1 MITQAQAQYLL
12 ELPKEIIKGG
22 NSLNL
27 LNERIRLTL
36 VSPDDDEW
44 EFLINISNNTKK
56 VFKISFHHQE
66 NNTYEGLLRIDYNGG
81 HRNPETIN
89 AFVPD
94 ILKPY
99 VSYWFENEAH
109 IHFFVEGYKDLA
121 WAMPLK
127 DYGDF
132 IVPNIESAED
142 YSKAVV
148 EFGKHTNII
157 TKFVVQQAIL

>member
-1 MITQAQAQYLL
+1 MITQAQAKYLL

-22 NSLNL
+22 DSLNL
-27 LNERIRLTL
+27 ADDKIRLTL

-44 EFLINISNNTKK
+44 EFLIDISNNKK
-56 VFKISFHHQE
+56 KTFKISFHHQE
-66 NNTYEGLLRIDYNGG
+66 NNTNEGLLRVDYNGG
-81 HRNPETIN
+81 HRNPEIIN
-89 AFVPD
+89 DFVPD

-99 VSYWFENEAH
+99 VGHWFDNEAH
-109 IHFFVEGYKDLA
+109 IHFFVESYKDLA

-127 DYGDF
+127 DYQNF
-132 IVPNIESAED
+132 KVPNIESMED
-142 YSKAVV
+142 YYKAVV